1 MTIIERIGMG
11 RVLIG
16 LVVLGNQCVVPW
28 QLAHNDQDSWDAF
41 VPKQEYAYD
50 IR

>member
-1 MTIIERIGMG
+1 MG

-16 LVVLGNQCVVPW
+16 LVVLRNQCVVPW

-41 VPKQEYAYD
+41 VHKQEYAYD
-50 IR
+50 IK